1 MFDPLGV
8 FSVGHE
14 LGDVEAA
21 GARIGLDPCVDLG
34 ERSLVLRRAHHVHVP
49 GRADRHVRLEGMQEE
64 EAQEGREER
73 ERRMRKTKAPVQHVR
88 TQLSLAPV
96 VPVGAHGLPR
106 FV

>member
-1 MFDPLGV
+1 
-8 FSVGHE
+8 
-14 LGDVEAA
+14 
-21 GARIGLDPCVDLG
+21 
-34 ERSLVLRRAHHVHVP
+34 
-49 GRADRHVRLEGMQEE
+49 MQEE

>member
-73 ERRMRKTKAPVQHVR
+73 ERRMRKAKAPVQHVR
-88 TQLSLAPV
+88 TWL
-96 VPVGAHGLPR
+96 
-106 FV
+106 